1 LAVQNN
7 EVYAVNA
14 GTYYSEPGPT
24 RLQVIPK
31 IDNSF
36 TQYEYNSKFE
46 SPITCSIIIELT

>member
-14 GTYYSEPGPT
+14 GTYFSKPGPT
-24 RLQVIPK
+24 GLEVIAK

-36 TQYEYNSKFE
+36 TQYEYN
-46 SPITCSIIIELT
+46 